1 MNLVTPKDSAK
12 LELLFNKMALGL
24 RNKMP
29 SLAAT
34 LGATKFEGIR
44 SWFVEHMSRTLV
56 A

>member
-1 MNLVTPKDSAK
+1 MNSVTPKYSAK
-12 LELLFNKMALGL
+12 SELWFKKLALGL

-44 SWFVEHMSRTLV
+44 GWFVENLYR